1 MGSASPSPISE
12 MKRGDFHPQES
23 VAAGVRL
30 PAAKQ
35 DSGYA
40 SLAVSSHPLIRLLSA
55 ILTLILFFSGSP
67 ALFAA
72 SARDVMGAG
81 NGGGGGKGGAANLQ
95 NAGAASASLTA
106 TRAREVMKH
115 TDAQVAAMKTLQSSA
130 RAIMTPSSFNGL
142 DPNGLVPSAT
152 VKWNGASISSS
163 GTANTVNIQQT
174 KQNAYL
180 YWDKFNVGSQTT
192 LNFDQSAGGADVGT
206 WIAFNKVMGN
216 VSPSHIYGSITAQ
229 GQVYILNQNGII
241 FHNGSQVNTHALVAS
256 TLPINENLAGDALN
270 NVTGRGIANN
280 PDYQFLFTALPIA
293 LGKNGPTKAFTPVV
307 NGPIGD
313 VTVEQGATITAPV
326 NSSHTG
332 GFVALVGP
340 HVNNAGTI
348 STPNGQT
355 VLAAGLQ
362 VGLTPHPSADPSLR
376 GMDVYVGQVSD
387 PTVKTVT
394 TAPGTAENNGFL
406 SISEANVT
414 MAGSTVRQNGV
425 IDSSTSVTLNGRIDL
440 LANYNALV
448 NANYKSDGT
457 AGSAVLYQKTGL
469 VDIGAGSV
477 MRILPEWNST
487 ETVPGSA
494 LALNSILSIVGQDVH
509 MNSGAIIQAPG
520 ATGTAGAVS
529 ETGSKLPN
537 GVTFD
542 AGSWVVN
549 GINNQ
554 FAYTL
559 GKITFDPSA
568 QIDVSGSTGINVDSS
583 KNFLTV
589 QLRGYELANSPL
601 QRTGAIRGQS
611 ITIDTRI
618 TGSYNGQYWLGTPL
632 GDASGF
638 AGLIQRTVG
647 ELTTKGGSIALSA
660 GDTVEMQGGS
670 KINVSGGWV
679 KYSGGNFG
687 SSKVMYQ
694 GHVMDISQAI
704 PDRLYSSV
712 ITSAATVEKSSKW
725 GVTKTYKSVLDPTAK
740 HYEAAYTQGAD
751 GGSIAIQAPS
761 VILNGTLEGQTVA
774 GPRQVRSSPSLSTM
788 PANSSLSVNLSG
800 NGVVNQVPV
809 LISPYAPFVTFAAN
823 GSSSQSSLV
832 LAPDLVS
839 AHGFGNLNVL
849 NHDGSITVP
858 ANTTLD
864 AGINGSVTLEA
875 ANINVDGSIKA
886 PGGSVSLT
894 ADLAPY
900 SVINAAALVL
910 TPTQPIVDV
919 VVDKTTGQTYGQ
931 YGASA
936 GGMTQVVNAD
946 GSVSSLASGRL
957 THLQAGIVRVGSGAQ
972 IITAGTLINDL
983 PNSSKLYQPIA
994 LSGGQISVSG
1004 YQTLLEKGGVL
1015 DVSGGALV
1023 SPGQSTV
1030 YGEAGSLS
1038 LSGGQDTQLKDI
1050 HGGFLNLGS
1059 TLSGYA
1065 GAGHTAG
1072 TLSISAP
1079 AIRIGAPSS
1088 VTGVVNLTSDFF
1100 NQGGFGNFNLTGLGR
1115 EIAEQSVAAA
1125 GDGSTAITKYTPG
1138 IEITPG
1144 TSIHPVVDS
1153 LLAVPSR
1160 GGLTLSTYTPPA
1172 LLRASPNISMTAA
1185 GLSDANLTA
1194 GSQRLVRGDLI
1205 MGEGASV
1212 ILDPQINKNGITA
1225 TANAGSLAFSGNTVL
1240 VKGSVT
1246 VPGGSISISGGGS
1259 FVSNDTAPTKPLIT
1273 VDITSSANL
1282 STAGQALYTQDPLK
1296 QRNAYGVVLP
1306 GGSITI
1312 SGNIYAE
1319 SGAVLDA
1326 SGANGLYDLLPSQ
1339 LGAVTPNPTSSTSLR
1354 ASASPSLTSY
1364 RVDSAGGSI
1373 ILGGSEML
1381 YSEAKLSAASGGATA
1396 PGGSLNISSGR
1407 SYDLPTST
1415 IKEPTDLNLAVQQ
1428 RGSVTTG
1435 ASIVRTDGSVI
1446 GQALPYAGGIAEGG
1460 GHVVIDNFNS
1470 GGFDNITLGGNVI
1483 FNGSVSLS
1491 VPGKLRVATKGVL
1504 SADSSVDLTAS
1515 YVALGTPFALPFAP
1529 GSSGFLTAFG
1539 NSTDPSYLPP
1549 TFGPG
1554 RLNVTARLIDLGNL
1568 SMQNI
1573 GSAKLTADD
1582 GAIRGDGTVDIAGDI
1597 VLRAAQIYPSTGAVF
1612 TLSAYNHN
1620 AKTGQAVAS
1629 GGVGGSIEVQRSGS
1643 LNLPISAA
1651 GSLSLYASS
1660 ITQGGVLVAPFGT
1673 INLGSDG
1680 GVSAPLDP
1688 VSGNTVPTAT
1698 RLKLS
1703 SGSVT
1708 SVSAIN
1714 PLTGLSITV
1723 PYGLSTDG
1731 TSWVDPSGTVITT
1744 TGLPNKSVNI
1754 SAQNLAM
1761 ESGSTIDLR
1770 GGGSVV
1776 ASEWISGLGGKI
1788 NLLGTPTGSWSS
1800 TPTYAAGDLVTYKG
1814 TTWSARQANSG
1825 SAPSIGL
1832 NWSKVPQS
1840 WAIVP
1845 GYQPLYAP
1853 TGYSDGSI
1861 GVGSQIK
1868 ISSSGA
1874 GLPAGTYTLLPASYA
1889 ATQPGAYLITQ
1900 ATTTRAL
1907 KSSVSQPD
1915 GTVIV
1920 MGTQVN
1926 GLDSSYSAPKTVSQF
1941 QLSSPAVAAKQAQ
1954 YALLD
1959 AGTFFPSAATS
1970 LQPADAAKLVFKASS
1985 SMALNGNVYGQGA
1998 AGGRSASIDI
2008 GFTGGISITP
2018 DGTGGTPGDA
2028 VLGAAL
2034 LNSWGY
2040 GSLLVGGLRST
2051 PLNGLTPVTVTS
2063 DHVTVSPGTTLSG
2076 NDIILADN
2084 DAVRI
2089 GNGASI
2095 VTSQSSLVP
2104 DQNLSFSG
2112 HGVMLRVSSDRGASA
2127 SRTIGGDGTAVT
2139 GLKLDPG
2146 VNLSGASL
2154 VLDSSGAASIAPS
2167 VVLNGK
2173 TISIAAGKLAL
2184 NFDGST
2190 ESGAVLN
2197 LGGNVLQNLSSAL
2210 ALNLTSY
2217 SSIDF
2222 HGSGVLGSSAME
2234 SLRLRAGEILGDN
2247 FSQDTLLASS
2257 IQLDN
2262 ANASTDPSG
2271 GNPVATGG
2279 SLNLSGSLL
2288 NLGGGALSI
2297 GGFQNV
2303 SGAFT
2308 GGVQGTGTAKGTLSV
2323 AGNLTISTPIL
2334 TGANSAN
2341 TTINAGGAITIGSSG
2356 KRLLTPGLG
2365 AAMTLKGSTVSV
2377 AAPIVLPSG
2386 SVSLEATA
2394 GSLAISS
2401 LIDVSGTVRTYYD
2414 VTKYTDGGT
2423 ISLKSDLANIL
2434 LSSGSVLSVGAQTLA
2449 GSAGTVSISAP
2460 NLLGGTATIGGA
2472 FNGLAPN
2479 GTAGSIVMDLGSYNG
2494 GDLSALEGKLSAG
2507 GFTQSQNIRIRSG
2520 DVTVAN
2526 ATARSYS
2533 LSADSGS
2540 ITVLGNINASGS
2552 TGGSIALQAKGSI
2565 HLNST
2570 SLLNAH
2576 GDSYDAAGKGG
2587 SVFLSAGTENA
2598 GIINAASTLDLQNG
2612 SAIDLGV
2619 TAPATS
2625 IQNFGGVLHLRTPR
2639 AALAAINLASTIN
2652 GASSI
2657 EVEGY
2662 KLYQVAGAISTAQRT
2677 TIANDATTFFGA
2689 SGANSVAA
2697 NAIINSL
2704 NLNLSAPNQ
2713 AILNLAPGVEIIN
2726 QSGGL
2731 TLAQQLSGSGVNNN
2745 IGDWNLSTLRT
2756 GADKSP
2762 GFLTLRALGNIT
2774 LNASLS
2780 DGFASS
2786 AYNANLLSQNLLL
2799 PANFQS
2805 WSYQISAGSDL
2816 TAANPN
2822 AVLSGAAG
2830 DISLGVVYASGGQ
2843 NKAPSTGANAST
2855 ALSIAGSGYNY
2866 YQVIRT
2872 GTGDISIAAAG
2883 SLNLWNQF
2891 ASIYTAG
2898 VNVTDPT
2905 LGGTFDIPR
2914 PTFNNQNSS
2923 LNTVL
2928 GAAQQTTAYT
2938 PQFSYSGGNITVS
2951 VGQNI
2956 NQLTKDINHNII
2968 ADSVSELPSNW
2979 LYRRGALDPVT
2990 GTFLQ
2995 TTFPATEVAST
3006 AWWIDFS
3013 NFFDDFGAL
3022 GGGNIRLTAGGNISN
3037 INASIPTNFRMPG
3050 KNSSGNPIQAG
3061 SVPGVELGG
3070 GNLAVRSGNNLDA
3083 GVYYVERGNGV
3094 LNAGGSIITNPTRD
3108 PNHSPALDPTL
3119 LNRDSALTYLP
3130 TTLFLGKG
3138 SFNVQASGNVLLGP
3152 VGNAFLL
3159 PQGVNNSY
3167 WYKDYFSTY
3176 ATTDSLNVTSLGG
3189 NISLREEAVTSLNNT
3204 AQPLLSL
3211 WMQGFVNPAS
3221 SSPANMSFYQPWL
3234 RLAEPTIDTSLATIL
3249 SIQPPSLNATSFN
3262 GNISFQ
3268 GNYTTSPSPVGN
3280 LSLVASGGVY
3290 GLTDAGTY
3298 GTAAQHIWIASQVIL
3313 SDADPSSIP
3322 GISNPTSQRSLTPS
3336 TLTSQAAIINFNGNT
3351 LKSPNQPLPTGIA
3364 ALFAESGSYTGTY
3377 GSLLTKL
3384 QLHGNS
3390 LLHQNDTVPV
3400 QIYAQ
3405 GGGIS
3410 GLTLFSPKRTLI
3422 SAGGDI
3428 TDIAFYIQ
3436 NNLSK
3441 DISVVSANANIIAY
3455 DSTSVLQKLAQAAL
3469 SGTLQNGDIQISGP
3483 GILEVLAGGNID
3495 LGNGPNNSDG
3505 TGVGI
3510 TSIGNNR
3517 NPSLPFGGADIV
3529 VGAGVK
3535 LPNGLASSG
3544 GLALQNF
3551 ANTVIKGS
3559 DGATYLSELADTLTY
3574 SGDPLVGKI
3583 SATSFDAG
3591 STVLSDEEKAR
3602 LELALFYIVL
3612 RDTGRNYNKVG
3623 SSGYHS
3629 YQAGEQAIQTLF
3641 GSLPATGGITTW
3653 SRDIR
3658 TKTGGN
3664 ISLFAP
3670 GGGLSLSSISAL
3682 PTLTPP
3688 GIVTEHGGGINIYT
3702 QKSVSLGIGRIFTLR
3717 GGDIMIWSDKGDIAA
3732 GSSAKTVA
3740 TAPPTRVLIDPQSG
3754 NLQTD
3759 LAGLATGGG
3768 IGVLATVAD
3777 VPPGNV
3783 DLIAPSGVI
3792 DAGDAGIRATG
3803 NLNLAATKI
3812 LNADN
3817 IAAGGTTAGAP
3828 PAPPPPPAPNVSG
3841 AAAASTAGAASTTA
3855 AANTAK
3861 SNAADT
3867 TEPAPSVISVEVLGY
3882 GGGDA
3887 LEGNTST
3894 APAASSSETTPPQA
3908 SL

>member
-1 MGSASPSPISE
+1 
-12 MKRGDFHPQES
+12 MKKGEFHPSKS

-30 PAAKQ
+30 PTAKQ
-35 DSGYA
+35 VSGYA
-40 SLAVSSHPLIRLLSA
+40 SQAVSSHPLIRLLSA
-55 ILTLILFFSGSP
+55 VLSLLLFLGANP
-67 ALFAA
+67 ALLAS
-72 SARDVMGAG
+72 SARDIMGG
-81 NGGGGGKGGAANLQ
+81 GGGGGGGKGGAANLQ

-106 TRAREVMKH
+106 TRAREVLKQ
-115 TDAQVAAMKTLQSSA
+115 TDAQVAAMKALQSSA

-152 VKWNGASISSS
+152 AKWNGASITSA
-163 GTANTVNIQQT
+163 GNANTVNIVQN
-174 KQNAYL
+174 KQSAYL

-256 TLPINENLAGDALN
+256 TLPINENLTGDALN
-270 NVTGRGIANN
+270 KISGRGIANN
-280 PDYQFLFTALPIA
+280 PDYQFLFTALPVA
-293 LGKNGPTKAFTPVV
+293 AGNNGPTKAFTPVV

-313 VTVEQGATITAPV
+313 VTVEQGATISAPV
-326 NSSHTG
+326 NTSHTG

-362 VGLTPHPSADPSLR
+362 VGLSPHSSADPSLR

-394 TAPGTAENNGFL
+394 TDPGTAENNGFL
-406 SISEANVT
+406 SISQANVT

-440 LANYNALV
+440 HANYNALV
-448 NANYKSDGT
+448 NPTFKSDGS
-457 AGSAVLYQKTGL
+457 AGVPVIFQNTGL

-477 MRILPEWNST
+477 MRILPEWSST

-520 ATGTAGAVS
+520 ATGTSGALS
-529 ETGSKLPN
+529 ETGSKLLN
-537 GVTFD
+537 GVTVD
-542 AGSWVVN
+542 AGNWVVN
-549 GINNQ
+549 GVNNQ
-554 FAYTL
+554 FGYTL

-589 QLRGYELANSPL
+589 QLRGSELANSPL

-611 ITIDTRI
+611 ITIDARI
-618 TGSYNGQYWLGTPL
+618 TGTYNGQYWLGTPL

-638 AGLIQRTVG
+638 AGLIERTVG
-647 ELTTKGGSIALSA
+647 ELTTKGGSVALSA

-679 KYSGGNFG
+679 KYSGGNYG
-687 SSKVMYQ
+687 SSKVLYQ
-694 GHVMDISQAI
+694 GHIMDISQAT
-704 PDRLYSSV
+704 PDRLYASV
-712 ITSAATVEKSSKW
+712 ISSAATVEKSSKW
-725 GVTKTYKSVLDPTAK
+725 GVSKTYKSVLDPTAK
-740 HYEAAYTQGAD
+740 HNEAAYTQGAD

-761 VILNGTLEGQTVA
+761 VILNGSLEGQTVA
-774 GPRQVRSSPSLSTM
+774 GPRQVRFSPSQSTM
-788 PANSSLSVNLSG
+788 PANSSLSVNLLG
-800 NGVVNQVPV
+800 NAVVNN
-809 LISPYAPFVTFAAN
+809 LLLSISPYAPSVTFAAN
-823 GSSSQSSLV
+823 GSSSQNSLV

-839 AHGFGNLNVL
+839 VHGFGNLNVL
-849 NHDGSITVP
+849 NHDGSITLS

-864 AGINGSVTLEA
+864 AGINGSVTLEG
-875 ANINVDGSIKA
+875 ANISIDGSIKA

-894 ADLAPY
+894 ADLTPY
-900 SVINAAALVL
+900 SVINAAELIAKKNG
-910 TPTQPIVDV
+910 TQNLPIVDV
-919 VVDKTTGQTYGQ
+919 VVDNVSGKTYGQ
-931 YGASA
+931 YGASV
-936 GGMTQVVNAD
+936 GGMTQVVNVD
-946 GSVSSLASGRL
+946 GSISSLASSQL
-957 THLQAGIVRVGSGAQ
+957 THLQAGVVRVGPAARIS
-972 IITAGTLINDL
+972 TAGTLINDM
-983 PNSSKLYQPIA
+983 PKSSKPYQPIA
-994 LSGGQISVSG
+994 LNGGQISVSG
-1004 YQTLLEKGGVL
+1004 YQTILEKGGVL
-1015 DVSGGALV
+1015 DASGGALV

-1030 YGEAGSLS
+1030 YGDAGSIS
-1038 LSGGQDTQLKDI
+1038 LSGGQDTQILPSTVNFQLDMR
-1050 HGGFLNLGS
+1050 GGSLSLGS

-1065 GAGHTAG
+1065 GVGHAAG

-1079 AIRIGAPSS
+1079 AIRIGEPSS
-1088 VTGVVNLTSDFF
+1088 VTGVVNLTADFF

-1115 EIAEQSVAAA
+1115 EIADQPATS
-1125 GDGSTAITKYTPG
+1125 GSTAITKYTPG

-1144 TSIHPVVDS
+1144 TSIHPVVDA

-1160 GGLTLSTYTPPA
+1160 DGMTLSTYTPTA

-1185 GLSDANLTA
+1185 GLSDANLPD
-1194 GSQRLVRGDLI
+1194 GSRRLVRGDLI
-1205 MGEGASV
+1205 MGEGASI
-1212 ILDPQINKNGITA
+1212 ILDPQMIKNGITA
-1225 TANAGSLAFSGNTVL
+1225 TASTGSLAFSGNTVL

-1246 VPGGSISISGGGS
+1246 VPGGSISISGGGN

-1273 VDITSSANL
+1273 VDITPSANL
-1282 STAGQALYTQDPLK
+1282 STAGQALYVEDPLK

-1306 GGSITI
+1306 GGSITL

-1326 SGANGLYDLLPSQ
+1326 SGASGIYDLFPSQ
-1339 LGAVTPNPTSSTSLR
+1339 LGVVTPATTLR
-1354 ASASPSLTSY
+1354 ASVSPSLTSY
-1364 RVDSAGGSI
+1364 KVDSAGGSI
-1373 ILGGSEML
+1373 TLSGSEML
-1381 YSEAKLSAASGGATA
+1381 YSEAKLTAASGGPTA
-1396 PGGSLNISSGR
+1396 PGGSLNISSKR
-1407 SYDLPTST
+1407 FYQPAE
-1415 IKEPTDLNLAVQQ
+1415 IPVATDLNLAVQQ
-1428 RGSVTTG
+1428 SGSVTTG
-1435 ASIVRTDGSVI
+1435 ASIVRTDGSAI
-1446 GQALPYAGGIAEGG
+1446 GQPLPYAGGIAEGG
-1460 GHVVIDNFNS
+1460 GHVVIDNFKS

-1483 FNGSVSLS
+1483 FNGPASLS
-1491 VPGKLRVATKGVL
+1491 VPGKLRIATKGVL

-1515 YVALGTPFALPFAP
+1515 YVALGTPFALPFTP
-1529 GSSGFLTAFG
+1529 TSPGFLTAFG
-1539 NSTDPSYLPP
+1539 TTTVPSYLPP
-1549 TFGPG
+1549 TFGTG
-1554 RLNVTARLIDLGNL
+1554 KLNVTARLIDLGNL
-1568 SMQNI
+1568 SLQNI
-1573 GSAKLTADD
+1573 GSAKLTADG

-1597 VLRAAQIYPSTGAVF
+1597 ILRAAQIFPATGAIF
-1612 TLSAYNHN
+1612 TVAAYNHD
-1620 AKTGQAVAS
+1620 AKTGQALAS
-1629 GGVGGSIEVQRSGS
+1629 GGLGGSIEVQRSGS

-1660 ITQGGVLVAPFGT
+1660 ITQGGVMVAPFGT

-1680 GVSAPLDP
+1680 GVSSPLDP
-1688 VSGNTVPTAT
+1688 VSGMTVPTAKN
-1698 RLKLS
+1698 LKLS

-1708 SVSAIN
+1708 SVSAMD

-1754 SAQNLAM
+1754 AAQNLAM
-1761 ESGSTIDLR
+1761 EQGSTIDLR
-1770 GGGSVV
+1770 GGGSEV
-1776 ASEWISGLGGKI
+1776 ASQWISGLGGRI

-1814 TTWSARQANSG
+1814 ITWSARQAST
-1825 SAPSIGL
+1825 AITPTLGL
-1832 NWSKVPQS
+1832 YWSKVPQS
-1840 WAIVP
+1840 WAIIP

-1874 GLPAGTYTLLPASYA
+1874 VLPAGTYTLLPASYA
-1889 ATQPGAYLITQ
+1889 ATQPGAYLITP
-1900 ATTTRAL
+1900 ATTTRPL
-1907 KSSVSQPD
+1907 KSSVLQPD

-1926 GLDSSYSAPKTVSQF
+1926 GLDSSYSAPKTISQF
-1941 QLSSPAVAAKQAQ
+1941 QLFTPAMVAKQVQ
-1954 YALLD
+1954 YTILD
-1959 AGTFFPSAATS
+1959 AGTFFTSAAS
-1970 LQPADAAKLVFKASS
+1970 APQPADAAKLVFKASS

-2008 GFTGGISITP
+2008 SFTGGISITP
-2018 DGTGGTPGDA
+2018 DGTGGTAGDA

-2040 GSLLVGGLRST
+2040 GSLLVGGLRSA
-2051 PLNGLTPVTVTS
+2051 PVNGLTSVTVTS
-2063 DHVTVSPGTTLSG
+2063 DHVTVAPGTSLNG
-2076 NDIILADN
+2076 NDIILAAN

-2089 GNGASI
+2089 GSGASI
-2095 VTSQSSLVP
+2095 TASQSSLVP
-2104 DQNLSFSG
+2104 DQNLSFTG

-2127 SRTIGGDGTAVT
+2127 SRTIGGDGTPVT
-2139 GLKLDPG
+2139 GLTLGSG
-2146 VNLSGASL
+2146 VNLTGASL

-2184 NFDGST
+2184 NFDGSS

-2222 HGSGVLGSSAME
+2222 HGSGVLGSSAMD

-2247 FSQDTLLASS
+2247 KSQDSILASS

-2271 GNPVATGG
+2271 GNPTATGG
-2279 SLNLSGSLL
+2279 SLNLSGSVL

-2323 AGNLTISTPIL
+2323 AGNLTISTPII
-2334 TGANSAN
+2334 TGANSSI
-2341 TTINAGGAITIGSSG
+2341 TSINAGGAITIGSSG
-2356 KRLLTPGLG
+2356 ESLLTPGLG
-2365 AAMTLKGSTVSV
+2365 AALTLKGATVNI
-2377 AAPIVLPSG
+2377 AAPILLPSG
-2386 SVSLEATA
+2386 SVSIEATTGA
-2394 GSLAISS
+2394 LTLSS
-2401 LIDVSGTVRTYYD
+2401 PIDVSGVVRTYFD

-2423 ISLKSDLANIL
+2423 ISLKSDLANIV
-2434 LSSGSVLSVGAQTLA
+2434 LSSGSVLNVEASSGG

-2460 NLLGGTATIGGA
+2460 NLPGGTAAIGGS
-2472 FNGLAPN
+2472 FKGIAPK
-2479 GTAGSIVMDLGSYNG
+2479 GTAGSIVLDLGSYNG
-2494 GDLSALEGKLSAG
+2494 GDLTALEGKLSAG
-2507 GFTQSQNIRIRSG
+2507 GFTQSQNIRIHSG
-2520 DVTVAN
+2520 DVTVVN

-2540 ITVLGNINASGS
+2540 ITVLGTIDASGS
-2552 TGGSIALQAKGSI
+2552 TGGSISLQANGSI
-2565 HLNST
+2565 HLNSG

-2576 GDSYDAAGKGG
+2576 GDLYDSAGKGG
-2587 SVFLSAGTENA
+2587 SVLLSAGTENA
-2598 GIINAASTLDLQNG
+2598 GIINAASTLDLQTG
-2612 SAIDLGV
+2612 SAINLGV

-2625 IQNFGGVLHLRTPR
+2625 IEDFGGVLHLRTPR
-2639 AALAAINLASTIN
+2639 AALAAINLASSIN

-2657 EVEGY
+2657 ELEGY

-2697 NAIINSL
+2697 QAIINAL
-2704 NLNLSAPNQ
+2704 DLNLSPANQ
-2713 AILNLAPGVEIIN
+2713 AILNLASGVEIIN

-2745 IGDWNLSTLRT
+2745 TGDWNLSTLRT

-2805 WSYQISAGSDL
+2805 WSYQITAGSDL

-2822 AVLSGAAG
+2822 AVLSGASG
-2830 DISLGVVYASGGQ
+2830 DVSLGVVYASGGQ

-2872 GTGDISIAAAG
+2872 GTGDISIAAPG
-2883 SLNLWNQF
+2883 SLKLWNQF

-2898 VNVTDPT
+2898 VKVTDPT
-2905 LGGTFDIPR
+2905 LGGTFDTPK

-2938 PQFSYSGGNITVS
+2938 PQFTYSGGNITVN

-2956 NQLTKDINHNII
+2956 SQLTQDINHNTI

-2979 LYRRGALDPVT
+2979 LYRRGALDPLT

-2995 TTFPATEVAST
+2995 TTFPVAEVAST
-3006 AWWIDFS
+3006 AWWVDFS

-3037 INASIPTNFRMPG
+3037 VNASIPTNFRMPG
-3050 KNSSGNPIQAG
+3050 KDASGNLISAG
-3061 SVPGVELGG
+3061 SVSGLELGG

-3094 LNAGGSIITNPTRD
+3094 LNAGGSIISNPTRD
-3108 PNHSPALDPTL
+3108 PNHSPGLDPTL
-3119 LNRDSALTYLP
+3119 DSTLSYLP

-3152 VGNAFLL
+3152 VENAFLL

-3176 ATTDSLNVTSLGG
+3176 ATTDQLNVTSLGG
-3189 NISLREEAVTSLNNT
+3189 NVSLREEAVTSLNST
-3204 AQPLLSL
+3204 AQPMLSL

-3234 RLAEPTIDTSLATIL
+3234 RLAEQTIDSSLATIL
-3249 SIQPPSLNATSFN
+3249 SIQPPSLNATAFN
-3262 GNISFQ
+3262 GNITLQ
-3268 GNYTTSPSPVGN
+3268 GNYTTSPSAVGN
-3280 LSLVASGGVY
+3280 LSLVASGGIY

-3298 GTAAQHIWIASQVIL
+3298 YPSSTTAQHIWISSQINL
-3313 SDADPSSIP
+3313 SDADPSAIP
-3322 GISNPTSQRSLTPS
+3322 GIANPTAQRPLTPS
-3336 TLTSQAAIINFNGNT
+3336 TATSQAAIINFNGKALT
-3351 LKSPNQPLPTGIA
+3351 SPNQPLGTGIA

-3377 GSLLTKL
+3377 GSLQTKL

-3390 LLHQNDTVPV
+3390 LLHQSDTVPV

-3410 GLTLFSPKRTLI
+3410 GLALFSPKRTLI

-3436 NNLSK
+3436 NNQSK
-3441 DISVVSANANIIAY
+3441 DISVVSADANIVAY

-3469 SGTLQNGDIQISGP
+3469 SGTQQNGDIQISGP

-3510 TSIGNNR
+3510 TSVGNNR
-3517 NPSLPFGGADIV
+3517 NPSLPFAGADII

-3535 LPNGLASSG
+3535 LPNGLSSSG

-3551 ANTVIKGS
+3551 VNTVINGS
-3559 DGATYLSELADTLTY
+3559 DGATYLSELADALTY
-3574 SGDPLVGKI
+3574 SGDPLAGKI
-3583 SATSFDAG
+3583 IAASFDAG
-3591 STVLSDEEKAR
+3591 STLLSDDEKAR
-3602 LELALFYIVL
+3602 LEIALFYIVL
-3612 RDTGRNYNKVG
+3612 RDSGRNHNKVG
-3623 SSGYHS
+3623 SPGYGN
-3629 YQAGEQAIQTLF
+3629 YAAGEQAIKTLF
-3641 GSLPATGGITTW
+3641 ANSTASGDLITW

-3658 TKTGGN
+3658 TKSGGN
-3664 ISLFAP
+3664 INIFAP
-3670 GGGLSLSSISAL
+3670 GGGLALSSIAAL
-3682 PTLTPP
+3682 PTLTPS
-3688 GIVTEHGGGINIYT
+3688 GIVTEHGGAIDIYT
-3702 QKSVSLGIGRIFTLR
+3702 QKSVSIGIGRIFTLR
-3717 GGDIMIWSDKGDIAA
+3717 GGDITIWSDKGDIAA

-3777 VPPGNV
+3777 VPLGNV

-3817 IAAGGTTAGAP
+3817 IVVSGTTAGTP
-3828 PAPPPPPAPNVSG
+3828 PAAPPPAAPNVSG
-3841 AAAASTAGAASTTA
+3841 ATAASTAAAASTTA
-3855 AANTAK
+3855 AANTTK
-3861 SNAADT
+3861 SNATDT
-3867 TEPAPSVISVEVLGY
+3867 AEPPPSVITVEVLGY
-3882 GGGDA
+3882 GGGD
-3887 LEGNTST
+3887 GGVD
-3894 APAASSSETTPPQA
+3894 AAEFDSSKATNAPQA
-3908 SL
+3908 SM